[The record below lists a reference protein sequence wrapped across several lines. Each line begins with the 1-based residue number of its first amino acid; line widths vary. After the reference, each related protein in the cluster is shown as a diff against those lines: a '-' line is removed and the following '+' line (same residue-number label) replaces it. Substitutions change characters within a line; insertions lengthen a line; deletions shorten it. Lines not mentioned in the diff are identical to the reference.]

1 MIDPSGRIDN
11 ELSNIIG
18 TVARANP
25 KLKLEVASIALICFP
40 GLLVFPPCYNLQIY
54 LCGPSVRVDEKTKK
68 NWLIC

>member
-18 TVARANP
+18 TAARANP

-40 GLLVFPPCYNLQIY
+40 AAAGISALL
-54 LCGPSVRVDEKTKK
+54 
-68 NWLIC
+68 

>member
-25 KLKLEVASIALICFP
+25 KLKLEVASSFDLFP
-40 GLLVFPPCYNLQIY
+40 GGCWYFRLAIIY
-54 LCGPSVRVDEKTKK
+54 KSICTARVSELTKK
-68 NWLIC
+68 LKKTG

>member
-25 KLKLEVASIALICFP
+25 KLKLEVASIALILFP
-40 GLLVFPPCYNLQIY
+40 GGCWYFRPAIIY
-54 LCGPSVRVDEKTKK
+54 KSICAARVSELTKK
-68 NWLIC
+68 LKKTG